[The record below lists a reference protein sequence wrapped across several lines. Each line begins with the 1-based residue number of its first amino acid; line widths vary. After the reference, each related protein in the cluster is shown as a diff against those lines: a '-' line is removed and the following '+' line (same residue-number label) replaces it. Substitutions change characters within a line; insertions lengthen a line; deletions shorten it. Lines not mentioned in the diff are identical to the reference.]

1 MDTVDLVVTSDAR
14 GFAVAA
20 VNKDPVNRQTVDFS
34 FLDAAPREMRV
45 HTLNGPSCD
54 DYNDIDRTE
63 VGVAVSDWLPF
74 DGSAALAPHSVNVL
88 ELR

>member
-1 MDTVDLVVTSDAR
+1 
-14 GFAVAA
+14 
-20 VNKDPVNRQTVDFS
+20 
-34 FLDAAPREMRV
+34 MRV

-54 DYNDIDRTE
+54 AYNDIDRTE